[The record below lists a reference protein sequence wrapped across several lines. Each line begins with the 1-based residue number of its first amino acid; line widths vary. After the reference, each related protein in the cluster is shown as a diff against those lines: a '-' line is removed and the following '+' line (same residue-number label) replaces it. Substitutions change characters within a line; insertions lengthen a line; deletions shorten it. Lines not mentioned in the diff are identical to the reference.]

1 MSEFVSVTV
10 KHITQSLSQPAALN
24 HPVKHTH
31 TKCLWEKEEHLSSS
45 HQFVC
50 EGNHVS
56 GSPLT

>member
-31 TKCLWEKEEHLSSS
+31 TKCLWEKEEHLSKLSS
-45 HQFVC
+45 VC
-50 EGNHVS
+50 V
-56 GSPLT
+56 